1 MSKAVGSCD
10 IIGDYL
16 RQIGKIPL
24 LTGEQEVKISRQV
37 VEYLKIKRQLD
48 GGFSFLDVAKGSGET
63 EANVRRTYHSGL
75 KARKEF
81 IESNLRLV
89 VSIAKKYL
97 NRGIE
102 LGDLIQVG
110 SLGLMVA
117 VDKFDPE
124 RGYKF
129 STYAYWWIRQAITR
143 ALGSKSRCIHLPIHI
158 IEKLNKMKSARREAA
173 QELGRAPTHDE
184 LAERLDMTPEK
195 FRQLL
200 TWSQTT
206 LSLDMPIGDGDNF
219 LLDFIPQE
227 ETDCLNLAE
236 LEEVA
241 AVVDDLLLG
250 LSDQQRKV
258 ITLRFGLSGEDPYT
272 FDEIASEMVLSRE
285 RVRQIQTKALNK
297 LNTKKN
303 WQQLHSLLQP

>member
-10 IIGDYL
+10 IIRDHL
-16 RQIGKIPL
+16 MRIGKIPL
-24 LTGEQEVKISRQV
+24 LTGDEELATSRQV
-37 VEYLKIKRQLD
+37 VEYVKIKRQLD
-48 GGFSFLDVAKGSGET
+48 EGWSFSYIANSSGNT
-63 EANVRRTYHSGL
+63 EANLRKTYQSGL
-75 KARKEF
+75 KARDKF
-81 IESNLRLV
+81 GKSNLRLV

-97 NRGIE
+97 NRGLE
-102 LGDLIQVG
+102 LTDLIQEG

-143 ALGSKSRCIHLPIHI
+143 ALGIKSRCIHLPIHI
-158 IEKLNKMKSARREAA
+158 IEKLNKMKSARRKAT

-184 LAERLDMTPEK
+184 LAERLKMTPEK

-200 TWSQTT
+200 TCSQTT

-236 LEEVA
+236 VEEVA
-241 AVVDDLLLG
+241 TVVEDLLSG
-250 LSDQQRKV
+250 LSDQQRDV
-258 ITLRFGLSGEDPYT
+258 IILRF
-272 FDEIASEMVLSRE
+272 
-285 RVRQIQTKALNK
+285 
-297 LNTKKN
+297 
-303 WQQLHSLLQP
+303 H